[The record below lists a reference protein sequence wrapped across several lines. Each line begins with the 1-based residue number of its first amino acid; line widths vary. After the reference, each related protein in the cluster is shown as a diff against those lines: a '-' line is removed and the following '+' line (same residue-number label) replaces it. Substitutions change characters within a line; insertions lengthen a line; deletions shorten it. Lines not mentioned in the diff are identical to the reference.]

1 MKYEGFI
8 PPEGINLMPLFD
20 MIFCEARVIRY
31 ELELPRAQLE
41 LTSRLAAPFLKPA
54 HPDWLIRLSKEDPDW
69 LIGLSK
75 EGRREKVERCC
86 QETKGRSCNWLA

>member
-8 PPEGINLMPLFD
+8 PPVGINLMPLFD
-20 MIFCEARVIRY
+20 MILCEACVIRY

-41 LTSRLAAPFLKPA
+41 LTGRLAAPFLKPA